1 MTPVRKSEIRKAA
14 SRDKA
19 RKLLTSLISG
29 DRDAYDVYRSL
40 YLLWCSHN
48 SAVQELRPLF
58 QIPGVEPDGRLSVTE
73 DFRRQVLAISRSVI
87 PFFEK

>member
-14 SRDKA
+14 SREKA

-58 QIPGVEPDGRLSVTE
+58 QIPGVEPDGHLSVTE
-73 DFRRQVLAISRSVI
+73 DFRRQVVAISRSVV